1 MARDHQPPAAIRD
14 LARVEGLPPEE
25 ALSRADVVREFEF
38 RITPYYAALIDWSDL
53 RDPLR
58 LIVMPEV
65 EELSDTLDFDP
76 SDEASNT
83 RVRGLQ
89 HKYPPTALLLLTDVC
104 ATYCRFCF
112 RKRFTLGT
120 DPAHHL
126 RPEGDLDTAERET
139 TLDIGEGLRYI
150 RAHPEIDN
158 VLLTGGDPLMLSPAR
173 LTTALTAV
181 RAVPHVGVIRIGSKV
196 PAFDPARITPA
207 LAHTLASASRPDART
222 HVMCHFTHS
231 RELTSEALAATT
243 RLQDAGIILTNQ
255 SPLLCG
261 VNDDP
266 DELAQLH
273 RRLAATGIAPYYVF
287 LCRPTRG
294 NERFALPLAEAVDII
309 TAARAQLNGLA
320 KRFRFVA
327 SHTTGK
333 IEILGRHG
341 DELLFRYHEARNPAD
356 QDRLLS
362 WPAGRP
368 VTWLDEVVAAA
379 GANPVPAMPHP
390 QPHQSIVG

>member
-1 MARDHQPPAAIRD
+1 MARDHRTTAVIRD
-14 LARVEGLPPEE
+14 LSRVEGLPPGE
-25 ALSRADVVREFEF
+25 AHARAAVVREFEF
-38 RITPYYAALIDWSDL
+38 RITPYYAGLIDWSDP

-76 SDEASNT
+76 SDEAANT

-120 DPAHHL
+120 DPAHHV
-126 RPEGDLDTAERET
+126 RPEGELDSAERET
-139 TLDIGEGLRYI
+139 TFDISEGVAYI

-158 VLLTGGDPLMLSPAR
+158 VLLTGGDPLMLSPSR
-173 LTTALTAV
+173 LASALAEV
-181 RAVPHVGVIRIGSKV
+181 RSVPHVDVIRVGTKV

-207 LAHTLASASRPDART
+207 LADTLASASRPDART

-231 RELTSEALAATT
+231 RELTPQALAATT
-243 RLQDAGIILTNQ
+243 RLQDAGLVLTNQ
-255 SPLLCG
+255 SPLLRG

-266 DELAQLH
+266 DELARLH
-273 RRLAATGIAPYYVF
+273 RRLASTGIAPYYVF

-294 NERFALPLAEAVDII
+294 NERYAVPLTEAADLI
-309 TAARAQLNGLA
+309 TATRARLNGLA

-327 SHTTGK
+327 SHATGK
-333 IEILGRHG
+333 IEILGRHAH
-341 DELLFRYHEARNPAD
+341 DLVFRYHEARDPAD
-356 QDRLLS
+356 QDRLLT
-362 WPAGRP
+362 WPAERP
-368 VTWLDEVVAAA
+368 VTWLDEVVAAN
-379 GANPVPAMPHP
+379 GAAVPR
-390 QPHQSIVG
+390 VRER